1 MNRLS
6 LTALALLSAASSAGA
21 VEYAQVLP
29 DKSRLTFVS
38 KQMGVPVDGRFQRF
52 AATLAFDPAK
62 PAAASTQLELE
73 LGSIDAGSPE
83 ANNEV
88 AGKPWFNLK
97 SFPTATFVS
106 SAVKPLG
113 GERYE
118 LLGKLSIKGKTQEVS
133 APLTFRQEGG
143 NGVFDGSF
151 TLKRLDF
158 AIGEGVW
165 SDIATVANEV
175 HIKFHVVAAPR
186 NTAVSQPLK

>member
-1 MNRLS
+1 MIRL
-6 LTALALLSAASSAGA
+6 TLAAAILISAASSASA
-21 VEYAQVLP
+21 VEYGQVLAE
-29 DKSRLTFVS
+29 KSRLSFVS
-38 KQMGVPVDGRFQRF
+38 KQMGVPVEGRFQKF
-52 AATLAFDPAK
+52 AATLLFDPAK
-62 PAAASTQLELE
+62 PAVASAKLELD

-83 ANNEV
+83 ANDEV

-97 SFPTATFVS
+97 IFPTATFVS
-106 SAVKPLG
+106 STVKALG

-118 LLGKLSIKGKTQEVS
+118 LAGKLSIKGKTQEIS

-158 AIGEGVW
+158 AIGEGIW

-175 HIKFHVVAAPR
+175 HIKFHMVAAPR
-186 NTAVSQPLK
+186 NAAAKQTRP